1 VDGEK
6 LLKTLKDKSDALGV
20 GCNSVVEDF
29 LACTSS
35 WIGSPALKK
44 KKQKSDY
51 VASNNPILKD
61 AEDRKGFVLVFCF
74 FGTGSQCVS
83 KAGLE
88 LSILLPQS
96 PVDWNYRC
104 AQPHLATVY
113 FTSLLDIIL

>member
-20 GCNSVVEDF
+20 GCNSVVQDF

-35 WIGSPALKK
+35 WIGSPPKK
-44 KKQKSDY
+44 KKKKKKSDY

-74 FGTGSQCVS
+74 FWDRVS
-83 KAGLE
+83 MCIQGW
-88 LSILLPQS
+88 P
-96 PVDWNYRC
+96 
-104 AQPHLATVY
+104 
-113 FTSLLDIIL
+113 